1 MAGRSNRKKE
11 ALEASTAIEAVLK
24 SDIQAEEAA
33 LTPEQE
39 KELADCAERLVALGR
54 RSTVQAFD
62 YGEELARA
70 QAILPPKK
78 YGKWVKANCGI
89 STRAAKN
96 YTRVYNE
103 LASYRDRLENVA
115 AAPTAMFALLGA
127 EGDAVEAVLDAFENG
142 ERLTVAKI
150 KSMACTAENGETP
163 EVNALDMPGRAGALK
178 IAEQRM
184 KSNLALFYEL
194 LAKALVHVEKA
205 AAVFEGGKRPV
216 KADLVA
222 AIEIDCRHA
231 NDLFGLTLAPLFMNS
246 IDPRFNWRSSECEA
260 TSGWGRLQV
269 ALRTAGGRDSW
280 PTGDAFKPWI
290 VEELHPL
297 LRFAVCGTPLDA
309 EHKSD
314 KAGTIDI
321 QAREEA
327 RDLKATRIR
336 LDATPELQSDNV
348 VELASR
354 QKRAAAE
361 AIET

>member
-11 ALEASTAIEAVLK
+11 ALEASTAIEVVLK
-24 SDIQAEEAA
+24 SDIQAEAAA

-39 KELADCAERLVALGR
+39 KELASCAERLVALGR

-62 YGEELARA
+62 YGEELAKA

-78 YGKWVKANCGI
+78 FGKWVKANCGI
-89 STRAAKN
+89 STKAVRN

-103 LASYRDRLENVA
+103 LAGYRDRLEKVA

-150 KSMACTAENGETP
+150 RSMTGTAEKGETP
-163 EVNALDMPGRAGALK
+163 EVNVLDMPGRAGALK

-184 KSNLALFYEL
+184 KSNLALFHEL

-205 AAVFEGGKRPV
+205 AAVFEAGKRPI

-297 LRFAVCGTPLDA
+297 LRFAVHGTPLDA

-327 RDLKATRIR
+327 RDLKSTRIR
-336 LDATPELQSDNV
+336 LNATPELQPDNV